1 MSPTSENNLI
11 SIVAKYIIQ
20 KWLIKEIKEIKYYS
34 ISAEKVSNV

>member
-20 KWLIKEIKEIKYYS
+20 KWLIEEIKEIKYS
-34 ISAEKVSNV
+34 ISAEKVSNM